1 MRAAPHSG
9 IYVQEFLD
17 QVLITA
23 AFDQKTALLFL
34 DDGVFQIKNAQHP
47 ALLQHKDTV
56 AIFKALEL
64 YEVREVYAES
74 ESLHER
80 GLSAGDLLLPA
91 TSVQRGEIAAL
102 LQSYDVVIGA

>member
-9 IYVQEFLD
+9 IYVQELLD

-23 AFDQKTALLFL
+23 AFDQQTALLFL

-47 ALLQHKDTV
+47 SLSEQKDTAV
-56 AIFKALEL
+56 IFKALEL

-74 ESLHER
+74 ESLQER
-80 GLSAGDLLLPA
+80 GLSAGDLLLPI
-91 TSVQRGEIAAL
+91 TPVRRGNVAAL
-102 LQSYDVVIGA
+102 MQRYDIVTGA